1 MAEIKEFVVNDRRK
15 FTAEGDVRPDA
26 PPSEPKP
33 ARPEASL
40 EPTSDQKFG
49 SSARLVERPTE
60 RPAERP
66 AETAA
71 PEAAEQDLPAPP
83 PLTPEQTAEVSRAY
97 DATVD
102 RIDTA
107 IRATNPGMERIPE
120 MTFERV
126 IHSLYM
132 QAMLQLGL
140 MAPPDQKPQVDIL
153 GARQTIDMLSVLA
166 TKSTGNMTPEES
178 ALMDNALFELRM
190 GFLEMTQALARQA
203 QAKQGPGAPGMP
215 PIPGAGPS
223 IVR

>member
-15 FTAEGDVRPDA
+15 FTAEGEARPDA
-26 PPSEPKP
+26 PPSEPKQEKA
-33 ARPEASL
+33 AR
-40 EPTSDQKFG
+40 
-49 SSARLVERPTE
+49 
-60 RPAERP
+60 
-66 AETAA
+66 A
-71 PEAAEQDLPAPP
+71 PEPAPSTAEPEQTAPP

-102 RIDTA
+102 RIETA
-107 IRATNPGMERIPE
+107 IRSANPGMERIPE

-132 QAMLQLGL
+132 QAMLQLGM

-153 GARQTIDMLSVLA
+153 GARQTIDMLAVLA
-166 TKSTGNMTPEES
+166 TKSTGNLTPEE
-178 ALMDNALFELRM
+178 ATLMDNALFELRM

-203 QAKQGPGAPGMP
+203 QAKQAPGAPGVP
-215 PIPGAGPS
+215 PVPGAGPS

>member
-15 FTAEGDVRPDA
+15 FTADGDIRPDA

-49 SSARLVERPTE
+49 SSARLVERP
-60 RPAERP
+60 AERP
-66 AETAA
+66 VETPA
-71 PEAAEQDLPAPP
+71 PSAAEPEQPAPP
-83 PLTPEQTAEVSRAY
+83 PLTPEQIAEVSRAY

-107 IRATNPGMERIPE
+107 IRATNPGMDRIPD

-140 MAPPDQKPQVDIL
+140 MAPPNEKPQVDIL
-153 GARQTIDMLSVLA
+153 GARQTIDMLSILS

-178 ALMDNALFELRM
+178 SLMDNALFELRM

-215 PIPGAGPS
+215 PIPNAGPS